1 MIQVEI
7 KNFQAIDDLK
17 LAVEGFT
24 ALVGRSNIGK
34 SSVVRALKCALSG
47 SSGSDFV
54 RHDARTCPRLVGGA
68 KTCKCFASVK
78 LTFGEGQALLWEKGA
93 RGINRYTVWKDGVES
108 VYDRVG
114 QNIDLPE
121 FLDGQFAPVKLGPN
135 ESLLQVSSQF
145 DPPFLLDLS
154 GPAVAGI
161 LSDIGQLDD
170 INQALAAVSK
180 DRRAAMSTR
189 KVRET
194 DIASLTQRLDVYA
207 GLDAHLQAV
216 KAAQEAGRVL
226 EAVSGRLR
234 LAERLITDVT
244 ESAKVL
250 RRVSA
255 AAEAKPPDPALF
267 QAPAKRLGLAGA
279 FIAGWDARV
288 RAVQSLKVALAPPLP
303 QLEGLQDLAGRRQR
317 VSTYQQT
324 LEGRTGLVAR
334 LERATAARVPENLAG
349 LQKAALASTRVGGW
363 LERLGLLRDAYAKGS
378 KLQLAVLPDGA
389 SLAAHL
395 RRVTDSSRLLSRLE
409 RVERDLAQT
418 QKSLEEATAEVV
430 TVREA
435 FAELGLCPTCHQGIA
450 PEHMVAHV

>member
-1 MIQVEI
+1 VIQVEI
-7 KNFQAIDDLK
+7 TNFQAIDHLK
-17 LAVEGFT
+17 LTVEGFT

-54 RHDARTCPRLVGGA
+54 RHDARLCPRLVGGA

-108 VYDRVG
+108 IYDRVG

-170 INQALAAVSK
+170 INQALAAVAK
-180 DRRAAMSTR
+180 DRRTAMSTR
-189 KVRET
+189 KVREA
-194 DIASLTQRLDVYA
+194 DIADLSQRLVVYA
-207 GLDAHLQAV
+207 SLDDHLQRV
-216 KAAQEAGRVL
+216 RAAQEAGHVI
-226 EAVSGRLR
+226 EGVSGRAQ
-234 LAERLITDVT
+234 LAERLITEVT
-244 ESAKVL
+244 DSARVL

-255 AAEAKPPDPALF
+255 AAAVKPPDPARF
-267 QAPAKRLGLAGA
+267 QAPAKRLGLAAA
-279 FIAGWDARV
+279 FISGWDSRV
-288 RAVQSLKVALAPPLP
+288 RAIQSLKAAVTP
-303 QLEGLQDLAGRRQR
+303 QLPDSRGLAELADRRRR
-317 VSTYQQT
+317 VSTYEET
-324 LEGRTGLVAR
+324 LRERTGVVVR
-334 LERATAARVPENLAG
+334 LEKATAARAPGNIAQ
-349 LQKAALASTRVGGW
+349 LQSVALASRKVGGW
-363 LERLGLLRDAYAKGS
+363 LELLGLLRDVYAKGS
-378 KLQLAVLPDGA
+378 RLQAAVLPDRG
-389 SLAAHL
+389 SLAGRHQ
-395 RRVTDSSRLLSRLE
+395 RVTESSRLLSRLD
-409 RVERDLAQT
+409 RLERDLAQT
-418 QKSLEEATAEVV
+418 QKSIDEATAEVAE
-430 TVREA
+430 VRGA

-450 PEHMVAHV
+450 PEHMVVHA

>member
-7 KNFQAIDDLK
+7 KNFQAIDELK
-17 LAVEGFT
+17 LSVEGFT

-54 RHDARTCPRLVGGA
+54 RHDARLCPRLVNGA

-78 LTFGEGQALLWEKGA
+78 LTFGEGQALLWEKGV

-114 QNIDLPE
+114 QSIDLPE

-154 GPAVAGI
+154 GPAVASI

-189 KVRET
+189 KVREA
-194 DIASLTQRLDVYA
+194 DIAGLSQRLGVYA
-207 GLDAHLQAV
+207 GLDDHLQRV
-216 KAAQEAGRVL
+216 RAAQQAGRVI
-226 EAVSGRLR
+226 EGVSGRLR
-234 LAERLITDVT
+234 LADRLITEVT
-244 ESAKVL
+244 ESARIL
-250 RRVSA
+250 RRVSS
-255 AAEAKPPDPALF
+255 AAELKPPAPGFF
-267 QAPAKRLGLAGA
+267 QASAKRLGDACT
-279 FIAGWDARV
+279 FIGGWDSRV
-288 RAVQSLKVALAPPLP
+288 RAVQSLKAALISPVPALRGI
-303 QLEGLQDLAGRRQR
+303 QELAGRRQR
-317 VSTYQQT
+317 VSSYEKASQ
-324 LEGRTGLVAR
+324 ERVGLVKR
-334 LERATAARVPENLAG
+334 LERATAAKAPDNLDQ
-349 LQKAALASTRVGGW
+349 LQKGALASKRMGAW

-378 KLQLAVLPDGA
+378 QLQMALLPDGA
-389 SLAAHL
+389 SLASRL
-395 RRVTDSSRLLSRLE
+395 RRVSDSNALLSRLD
-409 RVERDLAQT
+409 RLERDLGQT
-418 QKSLEEATAEVV
+418 QKALEEATAEVV
-430 TVREA
+430 TVRQA

-450 PEHMVAHV
+450 PEHVTHV